1 MEDISGDKFMKI
13 LIACGIQYEQLRD
26 WSWEVIKLAP
36 HKYHCIGSHP
46 VVARIDV
53 IKENIVV

>member
-1 MEDISGDKFMKI
+1 MKGIKGDKFMKI

-26 WSWEVIKLAP
+26 WTWDIIELAP
-36 HKYHCIGSHP
+36 HKYHCIGCHP
-46 VVARIDV
+46 VAKRIDV